1 MVDRLSIGGGGG
13 VEAQC
18 SGAAGFHA
26 ATAEDQDYVEVSG
39 DPDRYDVEQN
49 LMAKVMSLG

>member
-49 LMAKVMSLG
+49 LMAKVTSLG